1 VPSKDSKQHG
11 ESGEVTATDNHVSI
25 KEHIEM
31 TSNPSKEKYGNQKD
45 NLYHCM
51 MIKSF
56 SIK

>member
-31 TSNPSKEKYGNQKD
+31 TSNPSKEK
-45 NLYHCM
+45 
-51 MIKSF
+51 
-56 SIK
+56 